1 MLIESIAF
9 ALVLGLILGGKLK
22 NLEKIKLEKIYLV
35 FIAFFIEYIAG
46 ILINSDNISLRES
59 IFAYTYNIQLLVY
72 ILLMVFFIYNFK
84 YLGIKFLAFGSF
96 LNFFVIQIN
105 KGFMPVDMQL
115 AMKLGYYN
123 SVKYLELGK
132 VFGHKILNTAND
144 TWIILADII
153 DIPPPYFFP
162 KSISIGDIVI
172 GFGVFFLLFLNMF
185 YSKNE
190 NHPI

>member
-1 MLIESIAF
+1 MLIESIVF

>member
-1 MLIESIAF
+1 M
-9 ALVLGLILGGKLK
+9 K

>member
-1 MLIESIAF
+1 MLIESIVF
-9 ALVLGLILGGKLK
+9 ALILGLILGGKLK

-46 ILINSDNISLRES
+46 VLINSDNISLRES

-72 ILLMVFFIYNFK
+72 ILLMVFFIFNFK

-105 KGFMPVDMQL
+105 KGFMPVDMHL

>member
-1 MLIESIAF
+1 MLIESIVF
-9 ALVLGLILGGKLK
+9 ALVLGLVLGGKLK
-22 NLEKIKLEKIYLV
+22 NLEKIKLKNYYLV

-72 ILLMVFFIYNFK
+72 LLLMVFFIYNIK
-84 YLGIKFLAFGSF
+84 YFGMKFLAFGSL

-105 KGFMPVDMQL
+105 KGFMPVDMHL
-115 AMKLGYYN
+115 AMRLGYHN
-123 SVKYLELGK
+123 SVKYLELGN

-185 YSKNE
+185 YSENE
-190 NHPI
+190 NRPI

>member
-1 MLIESIAF
+1 MLIESIVF
-9 ALVLGLILGGKLK
+9 ALILGLILGGKVK
-22 NLEKIKLEKIYLV
+22 NLEKVKLKKIYLV
-35 FIAFFIEYIAG
+35 FIAFFIEYLAG
-46 ILINSDNISLRES
+46 VLINSGKISIRES
-59 IFAYTYNIQLLVY
+59 IFTYTYNIQLLVY
-72 ILLMVFFIYNFK
+72 ILLMIFFVYNFK

-105 KGFMPVDMQL
+105 NGFMPVDMYL
-115 AMKLGYYN
+115 ALKLGYYD
-123 SVKYLELGK
+123 SVKYLESGK

-144 TWIILADII
+144 TWIVLADII

-185 YSKNE
+185 YSENKNY
-190 NHPI
+190 PI